1 MAKTS
6 VSRPRRR
13 WRLVLILIPG
23 VIATALLLAAT
34 TTYAVSEYRLRR
46 THAVEIAAPSI
57 PSSPE
62 VLARGRHL
70 VITRGCADCHGDDF
84 GGRAVV
90 EDPLVG
96 RLHGPNLT
104 SGRGGLPATF
114 GDVDFVRAVR
124 HGLAPDGR
132 ALVLMPSIEY
142 ANLSDEDLGA
152 MIAYLKS
159 LPAVDRERGPV
170 QLGPLSRG
178 LLLAGEIKLAAEH
191 IDHRAVRPVRVEVE
205 VSREYGHYLAAS
217 CAGCHGDNL
226 SGGRIPG
233 GPPDWPAAANLTP
246 HPSGRLVQWS
256 EGDFFTAL
264 RQARRPD
271 GSSVHPVMPAAFG
284 QLTDEETKAL
294 WIYLRSLPPAP
305 TGVRTTH

>member
-1 MAKTS
+1 MATTS
-6 VSRPRRR
+6 VSRPRRK
-13 WRLVLILIPG
+13 WRLILILTPG
-23 VIATALLLAAT
+23 VIVTALLLAAT
-34 TTYAVSEYRLRR
+34 STYAVSEYRLRR
-46 THAVEIAAPSI
+46 THPVEVAAPSI

-62 VLARGRHL
+62 VLERGRHL
-70 VITRGCADCHGDDF
+70 VITRGCADCHADDF

-90 EDPLVG
+90 EDRLVG

-114 GDVDFVRAVR
+114 RDVDFVRAVR

-142 ANLSDEDLGA
+142 ANLSDEDLTA

-191 IDHRAVRPVRVEVE
+191 IDHHAVRPVRVEVE

-217 CAGCHGDNL
+217 CVAAMETICLVAGSPADRQTGPRPPT
-226 SGGRIPG
+226 SRRIPAAG
-233 GPPDWPAAANLTP
+233 WSSGLKTTSSPP
-246 HPSGRLVQWS
+246 S
-256 EGDFFTAL
+256 
-264 RQARRPD
+264 ARRAART
-271 GSSVHPVMPAAFG
+271 GPAS
-284 QLTDEETKAL
+284 
-294 WIYLRSLPPAP
+294 IR
-305 TGVRTTH
+305 